1 MLAYAE
7 QKRGWYTDFSEL
19 TGRTLQK
26 YTFMTDFLARKD

>member
-7 QKRGWYTDFSEL
+7 QNLEWYTDFSEL

-26 YTFMTDFLARKD
+26 NHFMTDSLARKE

>member
-7 QKRGWYTDFSEL
+7 QNLEWYTNFSDP

-26 YTFMTDFLARKD
+26 NHFMTDFLARKE